1 MKFELKQNNKKQIIQ
16 ISKKKIKL
24 IFQNIKLNSG
34 IKNLSLF
41 SHVVCTAAFWV
52 VLRLK
57 MEQWF

>member
-41 SHVVCTAAFWV
+41 SHIVCTAIF
-52 VLRLK
+52 
-57 MEQWF
+57 